1 MMKKAPRPQGA
12 IPEALEAIL
21 RGLSEMYDG
30 IPEEGQD
37 LLPVSTDK
45 AEND

>member
-1 MMKKAPRPQGA
+1 MIKKSPRPKGA

-30 IPEEGQD
+30 IPEEGQW
-37 LLPVSTDK
+37 LLPVPTNR
-45 AEND
+45 AE